1 MTELDKMISVAAAA
15 QGAVLPLRIRVV
27 SPHASYLHEHLARLD
42 DKDRRTRLGRPVATG
57 AIEAYCTRARCAE
70 PVILGGFVD
79 GCMVASAELFALR
92 DDRFD
97 MVSHAAIADML
108 IVVEKP
114 SRRRGLA
121 GSLAKEIIRHAASE
135 RIALVRMLYDSSN
148 RPMARI
154 SKRFGAVHSQTG
166 TSIRAEVCTGWL
178 ADNLAQTLI
187 ERAPPFR
194 PLIGY

>member
-1 MTELDKMISVAAAA
+1 MTDLPTMKPVAAAN
-15 QGAVLPLRIRVV
+15 QGANLPLCIRAV
-27 SPHASYLHEHLARLD
+27 SPHAGYLHEHLARLD
-42 DKDRRTRLGRPVATG
+42 DKDRRTRLGRPVSPG

-97 MVSHAAIADML
+97 LGSHTAVADML

-114 SRRRGLA
+114 FRRRGLA
-121 GSLAKEIIRHAASE
+121 GSLAKEIIRHAASQ
-135 RIALVRMLYDSSN
+135 RIALIRMLYDSSN

-154 SKRFGAVHSQTG
+154 STRFGSVHSRTG
-166 TSIRAEVCTGWL
+166 TNVRAEICTGWL